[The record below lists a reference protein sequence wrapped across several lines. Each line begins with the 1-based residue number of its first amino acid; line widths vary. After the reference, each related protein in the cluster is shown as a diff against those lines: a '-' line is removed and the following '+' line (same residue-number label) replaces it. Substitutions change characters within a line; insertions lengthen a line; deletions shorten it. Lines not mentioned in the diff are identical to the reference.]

1 MRFAPRSLV
10 RRVAVSTAL
19 SVSVA
24 SATVALISVLLA
36 NAIARRR
43 EDATLSDAAETLAV
57 ELRAGRSGPHAVAED
72 ETHELVHAGIRVA
85 VFDGSGRTLLGGN
98 RELKPVASGT
108 CRDVGS
114 LRTCSRPAA
123 SWLAV
128 VARDQRPLREQQ
140 RLILLAS
147 ALSVL
152 LTSVLGA
159 VAAVSIARVVTA
171 PLARLRR
178 AVEQVPENDPGA
190 VSLGAASNLVEVDAL
205 RDTLHAA
212 FVRLGAAMT
221 QSRRFASDAAHE
233 LRTPLAT
240 LLGELELTAEQAQLS
255 DRQGITHA
263 IKLTQRMS
271 ILLDRLLI
279 LARLD
284 GLQERER
291 LELQELVEEAIDTLP
306 PASRLRV
313 SIESSE
319 GDGAVAVEGDR
330 ALLVASLINA
340 LENSL
345 KFSDQQVRVLVAAQ
359 AARATISIVD
369 LGPGIKDDE
378 REHVFAAFYRSPTS
392 RASTIPGHGI
402 GLALIAH
409 VMSLHGGSARF
420 ADCECGARL
429 DMTLPVAPD

>member
-1 MRFAPRSLV
+1 M
-10 RRVAVSTAL
+10 
-19 SVSVA
+19 SVA

-313 SIESSE
+313 SIESRGE

-330 ALLVASLINA
+330 ALLVSSLINA

-345 KFSDQQVRVLVAAQ
+345 KFSDQQVRVLVAAE

-378 REHVFAAFYRSPTS
+378 REQVFAAFYRSPTS

-420 ADCECGARL
+420 ADCERGARL

>member
-24 SATVALISVLLA
+24 SASVALISVLLA
-36 NAIARRR
+36 DAIARRR
-43 EDATLSDAAETLAV
+43 EDATLSDAAETLSV

-72 ETHELVHAGIRVA
+72 EARELVHAGIRVA
-85 VFDGSGRTLLGGN
+85 VFDGRTLLGGN

-128 VARDQRPLREQQ
+128 VARDQRQLREQQ

-178 AVEQVPENDPGA
+178 AVEQVPENDPGT

-205 RDTLHAA
+205 RDSLHAA

-240 LLGELELTAEQAQLS
+240 LIGELELTAEQAQLS
-255 DRQGITHA
+255 DRQGISHA

-306 PASRLRV
+306 PTSRLRV

-319 GDGAVAVEGDR
+319 RDGAVAVEGDR

-359 AARATISIVD
+359 GARASISIVD
-369 LGPGIKDDE
+369 LGPGIKDEE
-378 REHVFAAFYRSPTS
+378 REQVFAAFYRSPTS

-420 ADCECGARL
+420 ANCERGARL
-429 DMTLPVAPD
+429 DMTLPAAPD